1 MDLTEF
7 EIELMD
13 CIEHLKEDLSQIR
26 TGRATPEIL
35 FGLRVDAYDTMN
47 PIKNVASINVSDAK
61 SLLVQPWDKS
71 IIQNV
76 YKAILSSDLG
86 ISPSV
91 EGDYIRVHIPD
102 LTEER
107 RKDFVK
113 VMKDRVE
120 SARVSVRSVRQKYMK
135 DVDEAVKNGMPEDDG
150 KRLREEIEKKV
161 KTANEDI
168 EALRK
173 EKENDLMSI

>member
-1 MDLTEF
+1 MLFFVNKIINNNMDLTEF

-113 VMKDRVE
+113 VMKD
-120 SARVSVRSVRQKYMK
+120 
-135 DVDEAVKNGMPEDDG
+135 VDEAVKNGMPEDDG